1 VERFGGE
8 TGELLVLVDST
19 GERTILRRPR
29 RPDLPGICRR
39 GVDCLYVNYPGT
51 AIIGYMRQM
60 LAKSFVV
67 AQYPK
72 GGQARRPCHVLVAS
86 RPISAR

>member
-1 VERFGGE
+1 M
-8 TGELLVLVDST
+8 
-19 GERTILRRPR
+19 
-29 RPDLPGICRR
+29 
-39 GVDCLYVNYPGT
+39 DCLYVNYPGT

-60 LAKSFVV
+60 LGKSFVV

-86 RPISAR
+86 RPTSARWTTPGSMPARSPASSWPGWC